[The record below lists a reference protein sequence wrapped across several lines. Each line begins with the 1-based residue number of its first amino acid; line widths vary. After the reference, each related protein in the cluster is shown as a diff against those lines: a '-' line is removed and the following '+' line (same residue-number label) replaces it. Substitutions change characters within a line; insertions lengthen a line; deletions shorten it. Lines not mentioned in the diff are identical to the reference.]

1 MEVLVWSG
9 LAVVAWAAWR
19 WGMGRLEA
27 AAEADWGA
35 RWLNRLDGLNRL
47 FCRHYHRLRGDVL
60 PLPGRGP
67 AVVAANHL
75 SGLDPLLLIASAR
88 RPLRFL
94 IAREQYQRFGLRWL
108 FRAVGCIP
116 VDRSHRP
123 EAALREA
130 LRALRAGE
138 VVAIFP
144 QGRIH
149 VPGRDAPPRI
159 KPGAV
164 RLAEHVGCPLL
175 PARVDGV
182 RGRGLVVA
190 AVLIPSR
197 ACVRAYPPLDCRAGG
212 AEHCLQRLECILNAP
227 SAAQVP
233 AHCLEGD
240 HPSTPP

>member
-1 MEVLVWSG
+1 MEGVVWAGAALVVWWG
-9 LAVVAWAAWR
+9 WR
-19 WGMGRLEA
+19 WAMGRLEA
-27 AAEADWGA
+27 LAEADWGA
-35 RWLNRLDGLNRL
+35 RWLNRLDGLNRV
-47 FCRHYHRLRGDVL
+47 FCRRYHRLRGDVL
-60 PLPGRGP
+60 PLPARGP

-94 IAREQYQRFGLRWL
+94 IAREQYQRFGLQWL

-149 VPGRDAPPRI
+149 VPGRDVAPRI

-164 RLAEHVGCPLL
+164 RLAEHAACPLL

-190 AVLIPSR
+190 AVLIPGR
-197 ACVRAYPPLDCRAGG
+197 TRVTVYPPLDCRAVGTE
-212 AEHCLQRLECILNAP
+212 ACLQRLECILNAP

-233 AHCLEGD
+233 AQCREGAR
-240 HPSTPP
+240 PSTPP